1 MAQLSLLF
9 PAAARLPALPCSTTF
24 SAIINRLG
32 AGSAASCVQ
41 VLLPGEDVN
50 STYYKIMGPSYQCN
64 CKAWT
69 GYGACMWIAGIVF
82 AFFSIGFPVGA
93 LMLIK
98 RNTPRGSTEDPNYR
112 YNDDGERVPYT
123 DDLYRRDLETDP
135 RQLANPYVSLYE
147 GFERK
152 GRYYK
157 VWSMLLKAALVIPA
171 VVLAEKTV
179 PQVSICL
186 VAMALFTVYA
196 SLSRA
201 FLDPVAD
208 VMDIAGRIAA
218 FATALFG
225 LISSSAVAPGSSTV
239 MAILINIVNA
249 LSFALMTV
257 CFLMGIRAVRNCCKR
272 CGVPALEFSN
282 TTSGLVGN
290 AYEIVERGGWDLRLE
305 TKHRI
310 WWLFWDSLLSYAP
323 PANAQG
329 TGAAQQQV
337 ITVTPVKMPDGSV
350 VLQQVGAPAPVG
362 SRSAAAVAPAPAT
375 GDEEEE
381 DEATKKLPAPQ
392 LGRGVLRRHEELKSI
407 VRDQGRLR
415 MVEHFAAL
423 AVPGRWSL
431 RHYIAWNL
439 EGPDV
444 YWDGPVEDAQSP
456 GTKWGR
462 LYSIPVPFRCVH
474 VQDEGGGYS
483 FITERQLDGLV
494 SNNQS
499 PEIERQRGIRRQL
512 RALNGRSVAFHF
524 ERDETFRVEDGEE
537 TYVEDGKQKRRTR
550 YSRVTVHMVYER
562 GTVHVGTKREGI
574 ASEGFTVSLSMVAH
588 GIAIAPHTGQ
598 RKEVTGSVSL
608 GHEAL
613 GIEPR
618 YPMTPTLD
626 RLLRGNADVVA
637 AGMPELTNLL
647 FGYRSGI
654 NTKRAATEETLSH
667 AWWLHVYDAD
677 TLPRQALEAYLRN
690 CERNPVLRALPET
703 HKAALDYLY
712 GRMNFARS
720 HPVCSLWFVFFD
732 DVWRCN
738 QHIKAITCEENKALM
753 NTALPSAL
761 AYRPMQRQ
769 ALEAILGQ
777 HNLLGRWGLFN
788 RRVLDA
794 LYRKLD
800 TVDAGFI
807 REVDAARATRAAGGG
822 DAASNARPTLVTVS
836 GGAGMQHAPAA
847 TPGGGLAYQALS
859 PTLAAQLGAAGGY
872 HATVPGAAPAG
883 HGVPGVSPVA
893 GATYNPGAFPRTP
906 AAVGSG
912 V

>member
-1 MAQLSLLF
+1 M
-9 PAAARLPALPCSTTF
+9 
-24 SAIINRLG
+24 G
-32 AGSAASCVQ
+32 AGAAASCVQ

-64 CKAWT
+64 CKAWS
-69 GYGACMWIAGIVF
+69 GYGACQWIAALIFV
-82 AFFSIGFPVGA
+82 FFSIGFPAGA
-93 LMLIK
+93 LALIR
-98 RNTPRGSTEDPNYR
+98 RNTPRGSTEDPHYR

-123 DDLYRRDLETDP
+123 DDLYRKDLQTDP
-135 RQLANPYVSLYE
+135 RQLANPYMTLYD

-179 PQVSICL
+179 PQVTICL
-186 VAMALFTVYA
+186 VAMALFTIYA
-196 SLSRA
+196 SVSRA

-225 LISSSAVAPGSSTV
+225 LISSAAVAPGTSTV

-249 LSFALMTV
+249 LSFTLMTV

-272 CGVPALEFSN
+272 CGVSALEFSN

-290 AYEIVERGGWDLRLE
+290 AYEIVDRGGWDLRLE

-310 WWLFWDSLLSYAP
+310 WWLFWDSLLNYVP
-323 PANAQG
+323 PAA
-329 TGAAQQQV
+329 GANGAGPAQQRV
-337 ITVTPVKMPDGSV
+337 ITVTPVRMPDGSV
-350 VLQQVGAPAPVG
+350 VMKQISPAAAPAGGP
-362 SRSAAAVAPAPAT
+362 SSIAAVAPAPAT
-375 GDEEEE
+375 GDEEE
-381 DEATKKLPAPQ
+381 DEAEKKRPAPQ
-392 LGRGVLRRHEELKSI
+392 LGKGLLRRHEELKSI
-407 VRDQGRLR
+407 VRDQGRVR

-444 YWDGPVEDAQSP
+444 YWDGPVQDSSAEHG

-462 LYSIPVPFRCVH
+462 LYSIPCPFRCVH
-474 VQDEGGGYS
+474 VQDEGGGYA
-483 FITERQLDGLV
+483 FITERQLDSLV
-494 SNNQS
+494 SSNQS

-512 RALNGRSVAFHF
+512 RAMNGRNAAFHF

-537 TYVEDGKQKRRTR
+537 TYVEDGRQKRRTR
-550 YSRVTVHMVYER
+550 YSRVTVHMVYEH
-562 GTVHVGTKREGI
+562 GTLHVGTKREGI
-574 ASEGFTVSLSMVAH
+574 ASEGFTVSLSMTAR
-588 GIAIAPHTGQ
+588 GIATAPHTGQ
-598 RKEVTGSVSL
+598 RKEVVGSVSL

-618 YPMTPTLD
+618 YPMTPNLE
-626 RLLRGNADVVA
+626 RLLRGNAHVIA
-637 AGMPELTNLL
+637 AGAPEVANLL
-647 FGYRSGI
+647 YSYRSGL
-654 NTKRAATEETLSH
+654 NAKRAATEEVLSH

-677 TLPRQALEAYLRN
+677 TLPRPALEAYLRN

-738 QHIKAITCEENKALM
+738 QHIKAITAEENKALM
-753 NTALPSAL
+753 NPALPTAL
-761 AYRPMQRQ
+761 AYKPMQRA
-769 ALEAILGQ
+769 ALETVLGE
-777 HNLLGRWGLFN
+777 HKLLGRWGLFN
-788 RRVLDA
+788 KRVLDA

-800 TVDAGFI
+800 AVDAGFI
-807 REVDAARATRAAGGG
+807 REVEAARAARASGG
-822 DAASNARPTLVTVS
+822 DHHHAASNAKPTLVMVGTGAV
-836 GGAGMQHAPAA
+836 GGHHLPAA
-847 TPGGGLAYQALS
+847 TPGGGAAYQALS
-859 PTLAAQLGAAGGY
+859 PALVAQLSGAQVTIANGGHQY
-872 HATVPGAAPAG
+872 QVLPSGSPAPGA
-883 HGVPGVSPVA
+883 SPVA
-893 GATYNPGAFPRTP
+893 GATYNPGAFARNGTP
-906 AAVGSG
+906 AGAGSG